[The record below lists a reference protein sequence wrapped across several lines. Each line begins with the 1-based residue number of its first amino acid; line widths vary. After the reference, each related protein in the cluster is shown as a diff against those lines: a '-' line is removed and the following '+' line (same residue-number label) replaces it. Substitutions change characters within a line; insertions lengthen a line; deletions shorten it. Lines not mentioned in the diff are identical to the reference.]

1 MDQRNLDGKG
11 RPARHA
17 LGSLILLLCAPLCAE
32 VYKWHDDQGRLHFS
46 DEPPQQV
53 QAEDLSAQ
61 YDYRLPFSIDIQAV
75 DHAPSP
81 DLESRLGVA
90 VRRIFAIY
98 DSVLEV
104 EYDPDQSFR
113 IVLYGNESDFR
124 AYQRQVAPRLENPI
138 GFYSS
143 ADNRI
148 SALAVDNEDA
158 LLALITHECSHAV
171 SASAGRYVPIWLNEG
186 LAEYFSRLRV
196 YGLTAEIPS
205 ARHWLQLLRGR
216 GYHRRAPDLSDHINA
231 LPPAWQQA
239 NGPDNLSYA
248 LSWSLVYFLMDSDSG
263 RGLLKALL
271 ERADK
276 SALPLLDSA
285 GMIAGHWPG
294 GMAGFTR
301 DWQGWLADAGG
312 KHRY

>member
-1 MDQRNLDGKG
+1 MDQRNLDGKR

-17 LGSLILLLCAPLCAE
+17 LGGLILLLCAPLAAE
-32 VYKWHDDQGRLHFS
+32 VYKWRDDQGRLHFT
-46 DEPPQQV
+46 DEPPPRA

-61 YDYRLPFSIDIQAV
+61 YDFRLPFSIDIQAV
-75 DHAPSP
+75 DHALSP
-81 DLESRLGVA
+81 DLKNRLGVT

-98 DSVLEV
+98 DSVLDL
-104 EYDPDQSFR
+104 EYDPDQAFR

-124 AYQRQVAPRLENPI
+124 AYQRRVAPRLENPI
-138 GFYSS
+138 GFYNS
-143 ADNRI
+143 AENRI
-148 SALAVDNEDA
+148 SALAVDNEQA
-158 LLALITHECSHAV
+158 LLGLITHECSHAV
-171 SASAGRYVPIWLNEG
+171 SASGGRYVPIWLNEG

-196 YGLTAEIPS
+196 YGLAAEIPA
-205 ARHWLQLLRGR
+205 ARHWLRLLRGR
-216 GYHRRAPDLSDHINA
+216 GYHRRAPDLTAHVNA

-239 NGPDNLSYA
+239 NGPDNLSYG
-248 LSWSLVYFLMDSDSG
+248 LSWSLVYFLMDSDRG

-276 SALPLLDSA
+276 GALPLLDSA
-285 GMIAGHWPG
+285 AMIAGHWPG

-301 DWQGWLADAGG
+301 DWQDWLADAGG